1 MNAFMVWSRDER
13 LKICSVQPDKH
24 NAEISK
30 ELGFRWKS
38 MTKEDKR
45 PYEIKA
51 EELRQLHCLEYPD
64 YKYRP
69 RKKVKL
75 EIKKILN
82 LSLKIKKQDSQKPQL
97 TIQKDRERLP
107 LNRSANGINMRR

>member
-1 MNAFMVWSRDER
+1 
-13 LKICSVQPDKH
+13 
-24 NAEISK
+24 
-30 ELGFRWKS
+30 

-75 EIKKILN
+75 KIKILF
-82 LSLKIKKQDSQKPQL
+82 
-97 TIQKDRERLP
+97 
-107 LNRSANGINMRR
+107 